1 VTAARVEPLGD
12 GGALV
17 EGWARTRQPDGII
30 LERQA
35 AWLLELREGLIWR
48 VRVYD
53 GAEKARSAF
62 RTRTA

>member
-1 VTAARVEPLGD
+1 MTAARVEPLGD
-12 GGALV
+12 DGALV
-17 EGWARTRQPDGII
+17 EGWVRARQSGGTV
-30 LERQA
+30 LERRA